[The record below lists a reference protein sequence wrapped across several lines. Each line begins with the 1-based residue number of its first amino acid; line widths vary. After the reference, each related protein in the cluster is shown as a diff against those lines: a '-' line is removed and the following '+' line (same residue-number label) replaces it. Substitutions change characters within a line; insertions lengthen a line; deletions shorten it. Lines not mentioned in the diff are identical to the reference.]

1 MKTDR
6 IYLLTA
12 NFSKIY
18 EIISAKFKNITIFE
32 PIGGF
37 VSIEEAI
44 LAFRED
50 REKELIKDIIKEFD
64 RLKKEYKFIAIRGC
78 EAFGNIGKFEL
89 NLMLAKH
96 LNAPVYCT
104 ENLKAINKNSKLFIS
119 SNLDEILA
127 YKQDIITPYKFEKEL
142 VDKAKSDKKT
152 IVLPESTDERILKAS
167 ELLMKTKAVN
177 LILLGDESGIKTE
190 AKSLGV
196 NLEGIKFINLDKNEY
211 QDGFASKLYE
221 LRKHKGV
228 TLEKAKEMILD
239 KTYFGTMMVQAGLAD
254 AMVSGAI
261 TTTAD
266 TIRPA
271 FEIIKTKPQT
281 LLVSSS
287 FVMCMDEEILIY
299 ADCAINPK
307 PDAQTLARIAIDSAY
322 TASYFGL
329 KPRVA
334 LLSYST
340 GDSGYGEDVD
350 LVHAAL
356 KIAKELEPN
365 LVIDG
370 PMQYDAAI
378 DMQVAKKKLPNSDV
392 AGRANV
398 FVFPNLSCGNIGYKI
413 AQRSA
418 NCIAIGPL
426 LQGLKKPVNDLSR
439 GCSVEDIVNTVLI
452 TAIQAGGK

>member
-64 RLKKEYKFIAIRGC
+64 RLKKEYEFIAIRGC

-127 YKQDIITPYKFEKEL
+127 YKQDISTPYKFEKEL

-152 IVLPESTDERILKAS
+152 IVLPESADERILKAS
-167 ELLMKTKAVN
+167 ELLIKTQAVN

-211 QDGFASKLYE
+211 QDSFASKLHE

-239 KTYFGTMMVQAGLAD
+239 KTYFGTMMVQTDLAD

-281 LLVSSS
+281 PLVSSS

-307 PDAQTLARIAIDSAY
+307 PDAQTLARIAIDSAN